1 MLSSLELRVGRGRG
15 WGGQGRL
22 RAGPSLAGAESCRHQ
37 LGAGS
42 PLPLA
47 LPHSHR
53 VESLDKAT
61 LVLLSW
67 VMAEPGQRLDKGC
80 LFKAQPPPKPAAQA
94 LPKMMEC
101 KELSGGLSTLTCP
114 AWHRVTAV
122 EGGHRLGCSRGHAL
136 CCSVRRW

>member
-1 MLSSLELRVGRGRG
+1 M
-15 WGGQGRL
+15 
-22 RAGPSLAGAESCRHQ
+22 P
-37 LGAGS
+37 GS

-53 VESLDKAT
+53 VESLDKAI

-67 VMAEPGQRLDKGC
+67 VMAEPGQRLDKGF

-94 LPKMMEC
+94 LPEMMEC

-122 EGGHRLGCSRGHAL
+122 EGDTDGCS
-136 CCSVRRW
+136 